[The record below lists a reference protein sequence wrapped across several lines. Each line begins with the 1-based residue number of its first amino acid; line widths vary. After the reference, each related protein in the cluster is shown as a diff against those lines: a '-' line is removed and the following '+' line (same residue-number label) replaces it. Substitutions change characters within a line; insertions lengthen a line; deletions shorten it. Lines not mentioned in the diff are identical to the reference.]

1 MEKQLPEPFLHRMS
15 LLLSDQYHD
24 FVASYTHS
32 PLQGLRVNPLKIPL
46 ESFTHLS
53 PFPLQPVP
61 WCDYG
66 FYYPAS
72 ERPGKHPYHAAG
84 LYYLQEPS
92 AMSVA
97 AAVEVQPGETILDL
111 CAAPGGKSTQLA
123 AALQGEGLLI
133 SNEIHPTR
141 AKALS
146 ENIERLGITNALVT
160 NETPER
166 LAASFPLFFD
176 RILVD
181 APCSGEG
188 MFRKL
193 PEAIDDW
200 SEEKV
205 AECHRMQIDIL
216 EAAHAMLK
224 PGGTL
229 VYSTCTFA
237 PLENERTIDEFLRQH
252 PDYEVQ
258 VVPHAEL
265 FAAGR
270 PEWSYSHNPLLH
282 KTSRLWPHLLQ
293 GEGHYLAKLVKPLDS
308 DEQASDTHPVNSLSS
323 KLRNKQKRSGSK
335 RDKQTAGIPKE
346 VLSTWQGFVS
356 DSLQELQQDITS
368 GQLTLFGEQLYHLP
382 GDSLSLHGLKIVRSG
397 WHLGTVK
404 KNRLEPSHALALA
417 LQPQQ
422 VQRVHNFAADDPQVL
437 QYLKGE
443 TLHTSGPNGWTLIT
457 VDGYSLGWG
466 KQVDGQLKNHYPKG
480 LRWV

>member
-1 MEKQLPEPFLHRMS
+1 MKTALPKQFVTRMADLLGNQLQAFLHT
-15 LLLSDQYHD
+15 YEE
-24 FVASYTHS
+24 S
-32 PLQGLRVNPLKIPL
+32 PLHGLRINPLKSSIEELTSKPT
-46 ESFTHLS
+46 FT
-53 PFPLQPVP
+53 LQSVP

-72 ERPGKHPYHAAG
+72 ERPGKHPHHAAG

-92 AMSVA
+92 AMAVA
-97 AAVEVQPGETILDL
+97 GAVGVEPGETILDL

-123 AALQGEGLLI
+123 GYLQGDGLLI

-146 ENIERLGITNALVT
+146 ENIERLGITNAIVT

-166 LAASFPLFFD
+166 LRDHFPLFFD

-205 AECHRMQIDIL
+205 LECHRMQTDIL
-216 EAAHAMLK
+216 DAAHQMLK

-237 PLENERTIDEFLRQH
+237 PLENERTIEEFLQNY
-252 PDYEVQ
+252 PDYQLEL
-258 VVPHAEL
+258 VPHAEL
-265 FAAGR
+265 FAQGQ
-270 PEWSYSHNPLLH
+270 PEWSRSQDPALS
-282 KTSRLWPHLLQ
+282 KTSRLWPHLLN
-293 GEGHYLAKLVKPLDS
+293 GEGHYLAKLIKPLDDVQEATESSLAIQDS
-308 DEQASDTHPVNSLSS
+308 D
-323 KLRNKQKRSGSK
+323 QKRSNKK
-335 RDKQTAGIPKE
+335 RMGRKSDKPSSGIPKE
-346 VLSTWQGFVS
+346 ALTAWEAFAS
-356 DSLQELQQDITS
+356 DALYEGHKSLFHNRF
-368 GQLTLFGEQLYHLP
+368 TLFGEQLYHLP
-382 GDSLSLHGLKIVRSG
+382 SDAFSLNGLKIVRAG

-417 LQPQQ
+417 IRPEQAK
-422 VQRVHNFAADDPQVL
+422 RVVNFSADDPQIIR
-437 QYLKGE
+437 YLKGE
-443 TLHTSGPNGWTLIT
+443 TLQADGPNGWTLVT
-457 VDGYSLGWG
+457 VDGYSIGWG
-466 KQVDGQLKNHYPKG
+466 KLVDGQLKNHYPKG